1 MINNMTA
8 PDDAAPFEDVSRL
21 GRLWILALCGYSLLR
36 AVLAWPILIRYGINP
51 ALFLVLD
58 VVTAYPLALGQV
70 RIVTGFRKRDYAS
83 VQFWVGV
90 AGASFVTPYAYLF
103 LAGHSEMPGYA
114 TVALATL
121 VAIMATASVLRV
133 RQQCL
138 GCDPV
143 IAELDLAFDEA
154 A

>member
-1 MINNMTA
+1 MTA
-8 PDDAAPFEDVSRL
+8 PDDAARFEDVSRL

-36 AVLAWPILIRYGINP
+36 AMLAWPILAKYGINP
-51 ALFLVLD
+51 AYFLVLD

-70 RIVTGFRKRDYAS
+70 RIVTGFHARDYAS

-103 LAGHSEMPGYA
+103 LAGHSQMPAYA
-114 TVALATL
+114 TAALGAL
-121 VAIMATASVLRV
+121 VAIMATASFLRV

-138 GCDPV
+138 GCRAAAALELAA
-143 IAELDLAFDEA
+143 AEAI
-154 A
+154 